1 MDGFNKL
8 GSALESAI
16 NAPMAVKRNAA
27 VKKYYEQTMA
37 GKELDNKYKTAKL
50 AKMESETELNKA
62 RVQKM
67 ADYGEAKKTEA
78 NANLINAQAA
88 KTSADASKLRAK
100 NKSLQIKQMAKE
112 AMEAKVMEE
121 LSARDELNFNK
132 KQKEGE

>member
-16 NAPMAVKRNAA
+16 TTPMTVKRNEA
-27 VKKYYEQTMA
+27 VKHYYEQTMA
-37 GKELDNKYKTAKL
+37 DKELDNKYKTAKL

-112 AMEAKVMEE
+112 SMEAKVIEE
-121 LSARDELNFNK
+121 LSARDELNKNK
-132 KQKEGE
+132 KEKEGE